1 MSDPLAIYLHDHLA
15 GAALA
20 IDLLKS
26 MQRNHAGEP
35 LGQFAKSLLA
45 DIEADRD
52 VLRELTGR
60 VGVGSSAFKQLT
72 AWLSEKVSRVK
83 LGGQSPND
91 FGTFEALEFL
101 QLGIHG
107 KWALWQTLAVVAVTD
122 ERLRGTDF
130 LRLATRAAT
139 QESQVEQLRLQTARL
154 VFEPAA

>member
-1 MSDPLAIYLHDHLA
+1 MSNPLATYLHDHLA
-15 GAALA
+15 GAAVA

-26 MQRNHAGEP
+26 MQRSNAGQP
-35 LGQFAKSLLA
+35 LGQFAESLLA
-45 DIEADRD
+45 DIEGDRD
-52 VLRELTGR
+52 VLRQLAER
-60 VGVGSSAFKQLT
+60 VGVGSSAFKELS

-83 LGGQSPND
+83 LGGQSPSD

-107 KWALWQTLAVVAVTD
+107 KWALWQALAVVAATD

-139 QESQVEQLRLQTARL
+139 QESQMEQQRLQAARL